1 MVNFVD
7 SSNTTRSVIYRMLR
21 PNSVAVIGA
30 AREPSKIGHQVVRN
44 LIMGGFPKEKI
55 FPVNPFADEILGLK
69 CYKSI
74 KDIPQDVDLA
84 VIVVP
89 ARIVPNVLVEC
100 AEKEV
105 KAVAIISSGFKEV
118 GNIELENKI
127 VEIARRGGF
136 RILGPNIVGICDTVK
151 SVNASFCQ
159 GLPLPGNIAFITQ
172 SGALGIALVGW
183 TKLKRIGLSDLVSI
197 GNKADIDENDLIDFF
212 GGDENTRVITAYL
225 EGIKDGRRFLE
236 VARKVTLKKPIII
249 LKAGKAKRTLGA
261 IKSHTGSLAGSDV
274 AYEAAFK
281 QTGVLRAST
290 FLELFDWAVAL
301 SKLTIPEGDNV
312 VILTNGG
319 GAGVMATD
327 ASEVYNIKLMDIP
340 SDLAERLRKY
350 MPSFGSVYNP
360 IDLTGMAN
368 KEWYKGA
375 LKELLNDSRVHSVIV
390 LYCHTAVT
398 KPKDIGD
405 AILEA
410 ISETGKKKP
419 VVASLIGGEECL
431 DECERLT
438 SKGVPC
444 YESQEKAVAALGA
457 LYEYKRSKERV
468 GQRSMF
474 ELSVNREEV
483 KKIIENVR
491 NDGRHILTPSEAVMI
506 AKMYGIPVLDKPLVK
521 SVDEALNVARKLGYP
536 VVLEVESPQVL
547 HKTDVGAIYVNI
559 KNDDELVDKYNKIL
573 ENVRKNVPNADI
585 KGIIVRKMAEEG
597 KEVIIGM
604 HRDPIF
610 GPLIMFGMG
619 GILVE
624 LFKDVS
630 FRVAPLSIEDA
641 DDMIKETKAYK
652 IIKGFRGE
660 PEGDISSVKETL
672 LRVSRLALDFPE
684 ITDIDINPFFVYEKG
699 KGGLAIDVKIMLK
712 E

>member
-1 MVNFVD
+1 M
-7 SSNTTRSVIYRMLR
+7 STRTVIYHMLR
-21 PNSVAVIGA
+21 PDSVAVIGA
-30 AREPSKIGHQVVRN
+30 AREPQKIGHQVVKN
-44 LIMGGFPKEKI
+44 LIVGGFPKDKI
-55 FPVNPFADEILGLK
+55 YPVNPYANEILGLK
-69 CYKSI
+69 CYPTV
-74 KDIPQDVDLA
+74 KDIPYKVDLA

-89 ARIVPNVLVEC
+89 AKIVPKVLYDC
-100 AEKEV
+100 SEKGV

-118 GNIELENKI
+118 GNVKLEKEI
-127 VEIARRGGF
+127 VEIAHKGGF

-172 SGALGIALVGW
+172 SGALAIALVGW

-212 GGDENTRVITAYL
+212 GDDPNTRVITAYL
-225 EGIKDGRRFLE
+225 EGIKNGKRFLE
-236 VARKVTLKKPIII
+236 IAKKVTLKKPIVI
-249 LKAGKAKRTLGA
+249 LKAGKAERTLGA
-261 IKSHTGSLAGSDV
+261 IRSHTGSLAGSDI

-281 QTGVLRAST
+281 QSGVLRAST

-301 SKLTIPEGDNV
+301 SKLSVPSGDNV

-340 SDLAERLRKY
+340 KDLAERLRKF
-350 MPSFGSVYNP
+350 MPPFGSVYNP

-375 LKELLNDSRVHSVIV
+375 LKELLKDERVDSVIV

-410 ISETGKKKP
+410 ISETGIRKP
-419 VVASLIGGEECL
+419 IVVSLIGGEECL

-457 LYEYKRSKERV
+457 LYEYKRNVERIKV
-468 GQRSMF
+468 RTIPK
-474 ELSVNREEV
+474 LVVNKSE
-483 KKIIENVR
+483 VR
-491 NDGRHILTPSEAVMI
+491 NIIKEVIEDGRNVLTASEATVV
-506 AKMYGIPVLDKPLVK
+506 AKLYGIPVLEKPLAK
-521 SVDEALNVARKLGYP
+521 TLDEALSIANKVGYP

-559 KNDDELVDKYNKIL
+559 KNEQELREKYNKII
-573 ENVRKNVPNADI
+573 ENVRRKVPNADI

-624 LFKDVS
+624 LFRDVS
-630 FRVAPLSIEDA
+630 FRVAPLSIEDV
-641 DDMIKETKAYK
+641 DEMIKETKAYRV
-652 IIKGFRGE
+652 IKGFRGE
-660 PEGDISSVKETL
+660 PESDIECIKETI
-672 LRVSRLALDFPE
+672 LRVAKLAIDFPE
-684 ITDIDINPFFVYEKG
+684 ISDIDINPFFVYEKG
-699 KGGLAIDVKIMLK
+699 KGGLAIDVKIILRK
-712 E
+712 D